1 MLRNISAVLALGFL
15 ALSGSVQAQMYSSD
29 PSLTAV
35 ALRQLQTRTFQ
46 TTDLQKLENVIEDV
60 MADLGYQKS
69 VRAENR
75 WGKMIQC
82 KMEKT
87 SMFMP
92 NIDLPC
98 PLLIDVIRRPSAESI
113 MVRFQITQNGKNITD
128 RQVFDELFS
137 GLSKGLFLDANP
149 LPTQELN

>member
-1 MLRNISAVLALGFL
+1 MNLRNISAVLAFVLL
-15 ALSGSVQAQMYSSD
+15 TLSGSAQAQMYSSD

-35 ALRQLQTRTFQ
+35 ALRQLQTRTFS
-46 TTDLQKLENVIEDV
+46 TTDLQKLENVFEDV
-60 MADLGYQKS
+60 MADLGYQ
-69 VRAENR
+69 VWGNNR

-82 KMEKT
+82 KIEKT
-87 SMFMP
+87 SMFVP
-92 NIDLPC
+92 NYELPC
-98 PLLIDVIRRPSAESI
+98 PLFIAVIKRPSAASI